1 MIPQPPAVT
10 RLTVG
15 RPAPVLTGPVVPY
28 PTTGG
33 ITSML
38 AAIVARSPAAPAA
51 RAEQTTLSYGTLW
64 AAAGYI
70 AGDLQRA
77 GLVPGDLVIVAAPRS
92 LGWLVGLL
100 GCWRA
105 GGVYLP
111 LDPTYPAERQ
121 AAIRADSPGGYTLT
135 LSMLHVA
142 LTAAERAGAGPP
154 IPLPPLTGDS
164 PAYQLYPSGSTGR
177 PKGVQLAHCGLCSLV
192 TVQQFHF
199 GLQPGDRVAQLA
211 SPHFDA
217 SLFECLLAWGA
228 GATLV
233 LVPDS
238 VRAAAGVGLRGWFA
252 DQTITVACLTPS
264 LLSTI
269 PPGPLPALQT
279 LMLAGEAP
287 PVELAARWGRGRRF
301 YNLGGVTEGTIWQT
315 IGGPTSDGRL
325 PPLGGP
331 VANWTLAL
339 GDPTDPDHPPVEP
352 GTPGELWI
360 SGPGVALGYTDP
372 MLTAARFHTDL
383 QGRRWYRTGDL
394 VERDTH
400 DRLQWVGRADEQVKL
415 GGQRVELAE
424 ISAALAQLPDVGAAT
439 VALWPPP
446 TGGAPQLVGYLV
458 AQPGAR
464 PLADTTVQRTLADRL
479 PPAWRPTRFVWLA
492 ALPRTAHD
500 KIDRAALPPPP
511 AMLPPATPTLA
522 GLLAVLT
529 ELQTLLSLPP
539 VALAP
544 DTHLFSPEVGGDSL
558 LVLNLVV
565 ALEARWGLPVTMDAI
580 YDAPTPVALVAHL
593 TALAG
598 PAPAAPAGAGPRVRP
613 THPVAPL

>member
-92 LGWLVGLL
+92 LGWLVGLV

-142 LTAAERAGAGPP
+142 LTAAERAGDGPP

-164 PAYQLYPSGSTGR
+164 PAYRLYTSGSTGR
-177 PKGVQLAHCGLCSLV
+177 PKGVQLAHCGLCSLWAA
-192 TVQQFHF
+192 QQFHF
-199 GLQPGDRVAQLA
+199 ELQPGDRVAQLA
-211 SPHFDA
+211 SSHFDA
-217 SLFECLLAWGA
+217 SLFECLLAWGS
-228 GATLV
+228 GAALV
-233 LVPDS
+233 LVPDGL
-238 VRAAAGVGLRGWFA
+238 RAAAGAGLRGWLV

-269 PPGPLPALQT
+269 PVGPLPALHT
-279 LMLAGEAP
+279 LMVAGEACTP
-287 PVELAARWGRGRRF
+287 ALAARWGRGRRF
-301 YNLGGVTEGTIWQT
+301 FNLGGVTEGTIWQT
-315 IGGPTSDGRL
+315 IGGPTSDGSL
-325 PPLGGP
+325 PPLGRP
-331 VANWTLAL
+331 VANWLLRLT
-339 GDPTDPDHPPVEP
+339 DPTAPDQPAEP
-352 GTPGELWI
+352 GVVGELWI
-360 SGPGVALGYTDP
+360 GGPGVAQGYTDP
-372 MLTAARFHTDL
+372 ALTADRFRQDPTSGH
-383 QGRRWYRTGDL
+383 RWYRTGDL
-394 VERDTH
+394 VELDGTG
-400 DRLQWVGRADEQVKL
+400 RLQWVGRADEQVKL
-415 GGQRVELAE
+415 GGQRVELAD
-424 ISAALAQLPDVGAAT
+424 IAAALSNLPDVREAT
-439 VALWPPP
+439 VALWQPP
-446 TGGAPQLVGYLV
+446 TGEAQLVGYLV

-464 PLADTTVQRTLADRL
+464 PLADSTVQRALADRL
-479 PPAWRPTRFVWLA
+479 PPAWRPTRFFWLP

-511 AMLPPATPTLA
+511 ATRPPATPTLA
-522 GLLAVLT
+522 GLLEVLT

-580 YDAPTPVALVAHL
+580 YDAPTPAALVAHL

-598 PAPAAPAGAGPRVRP
+598 PAPARAGGAAPRVRP